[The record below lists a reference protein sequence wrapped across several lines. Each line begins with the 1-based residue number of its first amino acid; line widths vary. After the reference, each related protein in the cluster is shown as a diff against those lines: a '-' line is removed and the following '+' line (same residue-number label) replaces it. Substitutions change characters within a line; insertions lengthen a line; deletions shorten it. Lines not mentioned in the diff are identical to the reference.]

1 MDAPLLLR
9 KRRRR
14 RGMLIARTIRAIGA
28 AFPAVPI
35 TVATS
40 TIAPPAAMLIA
51 FTLRPRAVALCLTF
65 RRKLMELRRLAARHG
80 WLRRTRLLCLLRRT
94 LLARTAVGPVRARP
108 ALIPSVGTS
117 ILALPLAIALL
128 RLAITAPLLEPAMLL
143 AIAAASVAAVPPIT
157 PSVATR
163 VAIAALL
170 LVAAVV
176 ALLLLRLSL
185 DGCWRRRLRGGGGR
199 REEAAEDACQETLCR
214 WGGR

>member
-1 MDAPLLLR
+1 
-9 KRRRR
+9 
-14 RGMLIARTIRAIGA
+14 MLIARTIRAIGA
-28 AFPAVPI
+28 AFSAVPI

-80 WLRRTRLLCLLRRT
+80 WLRRARLLCLLRRT
-94 LLARTAVGPVRARP
+94 LLAWTAVGPVRARP
-108 ALIPSVGTS
+108 TIGTS
-117 ILALPLAIALL
+117 ILARPLAVAALG
-128 RLAITAPLLEPAMLL
+128 LAVTAPLLEAAVLL
-143 AIAAASVAAVPPIT
+143 AVAATAVTAIT
-157 PSVATR
+157 AIATL

-176 ALLLLRLSL
+176 ALLLLRLGL
-185 DGCWRRRLRGGGGR
+185 HRCRRRRLRRGGGGR
-199 REEAAEDACQETLCR
+199 EQAAEDACQETLCR